1 MERSEKIKLNT
12 FSGNVYGYNRV
23 STKQQHEDR
32 GNIAIEEFCKRYEYP
47 LVRIYVDKQTGKNF
61 DRARYRVLKEDVLRP
76 GDILVIPEYDRLG
89 RADETKAELE
99 YFRQHGIR
107 VIFIDIPTTHINF
120 ALIEDPLTKL
130 SLNCVNDTLISVFDF
145 LARTELER
153 KKKRQKEGYDALRAR
168 GEWDKLG
175 RPREMSIEEFALHYQ
190 AVENNQMKPFELMK
204 KLNMKQSTYYKYR
217 KEIIE
222 KKYCR

>member
-1 MERSEKIKLNT
+1 
-12 FSGNVYGYNRV
+12 
-23 STKQQHEDR
+23 
-32 GNIAIEEFCKRYEYP
+32 
-47 LVRIYVDKQTGKNF
+47 
-61 DRARYRVLKEDVLRP
+61 
-76 GDILVIPEYDRLG
+76 
-89 RADETKAELE
+89 
-99 YFRQHGIR
+99 
-107 VIFIDIPTTHINF
+107 
-120 ALIEDPLTKL
+120 
-130 SLNCVNDTLISVFDF
+130 LISVFDF